1 MELYHLT
8 SLTDPLIDKVKDDP
22 VRPHI
27 PVEQRVNDWA
37 EILMLKQGEEVL
49 AATCMAWLKDVP
61 QDEQDLVNFER
72 NNDVAVFYTIWSY
85 SPGAGAEL
93 LQQAAEWLRQEYTNI
108 RAIVTL
114 SPQTDMARKFH
125 LKNGARVRRENPTS
139 VNYEYYCRD

>member
-1 MELYHLT
+1 MELYHLR

-37 EILMLKQGEEVL
+37 EILMLKKGEEVL
-49 AATCMAWLKDVP
+49 AATCMAWLKEVP
-61 QDEQDLVNFER
+61 EDEQDLVDLER

-85 SPGAGAEL
+85 HPGAGAEL
-93 LQQAAEWLRQEYTNI
+93 LQQAAEWLKSEYSNI

-114 SPQTDMARKFH
+114 SPQTDMARRFH